1 MTTITDKSPGKVT
14 VRRVQIDRNFERTA
28 WLFMRLSGVAMLIL
42 AVGHMVIQH
51 ILNSS
56 ANLSLEFVAVQWSSW
71 GWKAYDILLLWMAI
85 PHGIRGLYNVL
96 SDYVHN
102 PGLRRIIGGLLAL
115 FVIATVIWA
124 TIGISLF
131 DSTLFNQAAVP

>member
-1 MTTITDKSPGKVT
+1 MTTLTEKSPGKIT
-14 VRRVQIDRNFERTA
+14 IRRVQLERNTERYF

-51 ILNSS
+51 LVNSS
-56 ANLSLEFVAVQWSSW
+56 ANLTIQFVAAQWSSW
-71 GWKAYDILLLWMAI
+71 GWKAFDILLLWMAI

-96 SDYVHN
+96 VDYIHN
-102 PGLRRIIGGLLAL
+102 PGLVRLIGGLGLI

-124 TIGISLF
+124 TIGII
-131 DSTLFNQAAVP
+131 LFNPAAIP

>member
-1 MTTITDKSPGKVT
+1 MTTITEKSPGKIT
-14 VRRVQIDRNFERTA
+14 IRRVQLDRNMERYA

-51 ILNSS
+51 IVNSS
-56 ANLSLEFVAVQWSSW
+56 TALSLEFVAVQWSAW
-71 GWKAYDILLLWMAI
+71 GWKTFDILLLWMAI

-96 SDYVHN
+96 GDYIHN
-102 PGLRRIIGGLLAL
+102 RGVMRIIGLLLGL

-124 TIGISLF
+124 TIAITLF
-131 DSTLFNQAAVP
+131 DPAMIP

>member
-1 MTTITDKSPGKVT
+1 MATISDKSPGKIT
-14 VRRVQIDRNFERTA
+14 VRRVQLDRSFDRGG

-85 PHGIRGLYNVL
+85 PHGIRGLNTIL
-96 SDYVHN
+96 SDYIHN
-102 PGLRRIIGGLLAL
+102 PGLKRLIGILLAL
-115 FVIATVIWA
+115 FVVATVIWA
-124 TIGISLF
+124 TIGITLF
-131 DSTLFNQAAVP
+131 DPAIVP

>member
-1 MTTITDKSPGKVT
+1 MAAISEKSPGKIT
-14 VRRVQIDRNFERTA
+14 VRRVKLERNFERTA

-51 ILNSS
+51 VLNSS
-56 ANLSLEFVAVQWSSW
+56 TNLTLQFVAVQWSSW

-85 PHGIRGLYNVL
+85 PHGIRGLYNIL

-102 PGLRRIIGGLLAL
+102 PGLRRLTGGLLAL
-115 FVIATVIWA
+115 FVLATVIWA
-124 TIGISLF
+124 TIAMILF
-131 DSTLFNQAAVP
+131 DSARVPF